1 MNETQSS
8 STPNPKERAGRFL
21 SLLSDLVLLN
31 LLFLLCCL
39 PIVTIGASLAGLNRA
54 VLRLSRGEGTITK
67 DFFHG
72 FRSNFRQA
80 TIIFVI
86 FSLLGVFLFF
96 DLYFLVQDG
105 SAPVFYLLTGL
116 IALWMLFT
124 LTYLFPI
131 LVQFDNKLF
140 RHITTAFLLSLRHLG
155 RTIPMALLAALPLL
169 LWLWS
174 TILFVYTVLLWVVI
188 GFAGTAYLNRKLI
201 DPVLSQFL

>member
-1 MNETQSS
+1 MNEPQST
-8 STPNPKERAGRFL
+8 STPDPKARAGRFL

-39 PIVTIGASLAGLNRA
+39 PVITIGAAVAGLNRA
-54 VLRLSRGEGTITK
+54 ALRLYRGEGTVTK
-67 DFFHG
+67 DFFRG
-72 FRSNFRQA
+72 FRSNFKQA
-80 TIIFVI
+80 TLIFLI
-86 FSLLGVFLFF
+86 FAVLGIFLFY

-105 SAPVFYLLTGL
+105 SAPVFYFLAGL

-140 RHITTAFLLSLRHLG
+140 RHITNAFLLSLRHLG
-155 RTIPMALLAALPLL
+155 RTIPMALLTALPLL

-174 TILFVYTVLLWVVI
+174 TIIFLYTVLIWVMI

-201 DPVLSQFL
+201 DPILSQFL

>member
-140 RHITTAFLLSLRHLG
+140 RHITNAFLLSLRHLG

>member
-1 MNETQSS
+1 MNEPQSS
-8 STPNPKERAGRFL
+8 SAPNPKESAGRFL

-39 PIVTIGASLAGLNRA
+39 PVVTIGASLAGLNRA
-54 VLRLSRGEGTITK
+54 ALRLSRGEGSVTK

-72 FRSNFRQA
+72 FRSNFKQA
-80 TIIFVI
+80 TLIFVFFAI
-86 FSLLGVFLFF
+86 LGVFLFW
-96 DLYFLVQDG
+96 DLYFLVQEG
-105 SAPVFYLLTGL
+105 SAPVFYLLAGL

-140 RHITTAFLLSLRHLG
+140 RHIANAFLLSLRHLG
-155 RTIPMALLAALPLL
+155 RTIPMALLTALPLL

-174 TILFVYTVLLWVVI
+174 SIIFLYTILVWVVI